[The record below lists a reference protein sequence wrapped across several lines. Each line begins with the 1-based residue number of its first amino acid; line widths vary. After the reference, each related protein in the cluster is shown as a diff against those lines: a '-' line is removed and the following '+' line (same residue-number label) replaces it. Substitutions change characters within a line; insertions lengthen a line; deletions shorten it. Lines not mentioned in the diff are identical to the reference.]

1 MDPITLIVTALV
13 AGATSGLKGVAGDA
27 VKDAYHALKGA
38 IRRRSGTGADV
49 EVALT
54 RVESKPDVWTE
65 PLKDVLAEV
74 GADRDAE
81 IVRAAQTLM
90 SLIDPQQA
98 AAGRYQVQ
106 IMGNVQGLAQ
116 GDHQH
121 VEMTFRDGTD
131 PA

>member
-13 AGATSGLKGVAGDA
+13 AGAASGLKGVAGDA
-27 VKDAYHALKGA
+27 VKDAYRALKGA

-54 RVESKPDVWTE
+54 RVESKPEVWTD
-65 PLKDVLAEV
+65 PLKDVLAEI

-81 IVRAAQTLM
+81 IVGAAQTLM

-121 VEMTFRDGTD
+121 VEMTFREGN
-131 PA
+131 

>member
-13 AGATSGLKGVAGDA
+13 AGAASGLKGVAGDA
-27 VKDAYHALKGA
+27 VKDAYRALEGA

-54 RVESKPDVWTE
+54 RVESKPEVWTD
-65 PLKDVLAEV
+65 PLKDVLAEI

-81 IVRAAQTLM
+81 IVGAAQTLM

-121 VEMTFRDGTD
+121 VEMTFREGN
-131 PA
+131 